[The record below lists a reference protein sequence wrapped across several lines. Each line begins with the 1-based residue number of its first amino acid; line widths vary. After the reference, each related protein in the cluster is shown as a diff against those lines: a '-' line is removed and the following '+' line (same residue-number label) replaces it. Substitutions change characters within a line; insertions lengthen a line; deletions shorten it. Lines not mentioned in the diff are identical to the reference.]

1 MRELTSVIA
10 QRLMNLYRQVHV
22 IEGGISA
29 LNQVFLDE
37 ANEEVFIE
45 LEKLPNGKKLIQ
57 HIKNLKSGKPQ
68 MNDIERDLMP
78 YGGMMNPMV
87 RKTQISDS
95 DLKELQDALTSFQP
109 DEEHIEKIKN
119 LKYVNSF
126 GENWI
131 KGISDALSGDPN
143 LLSKWKEISQTAR
156 AYDLWN
162 KAYAILTPPISE
174 RARANAQSDLPE
186 YETYLPMFGD
196 EGTKLLTQIRNFVS
210 SM

>member
-1 MRELTSVIA
+1 MRELTSIIA

-22 IEGGISA
+22 IEGGIST
-29 LNQVFLDE
+29 LNQVFLAEADE
-37 ANEEVFIE
+37 DVFLE

-68 MNDIERDLMP
+68 MNDIERGLMP
-78 YGGMMNPMV
+78 YGGMMNPV
-87 RKTQISDS
+87 VKRTQISDS
-95 DLKELQDALTSFQP
+95 DLKELQAALTSFQP

-131 KGISDALSGDPN
+131 KGISDALSDDPN
-143 LLSKWKEISQTAR
+143 LLSKWKELSQTAR

-196 EGTKLLTQIRNFVS
+196 EGTKLLAQIRNFLS